1 VRVLC
6 AEPRDMS
13 TGAAR
18 NVLRGQ
24 TISPAN
30 ELCLYRTL
38 VSALEGL
45 LAKYPTT
52 LAHDEE
58 LLRRRDALTLSR
70 NARSALVLRRGEKRL
85 LLFGIS
91 KYKRL
96 LRRHEA
102 AEGGGDDEDGG
113 DARGAGTGRG
123 KATRKRRRRA
133 REEM

>member
-1 VRVLC
+1 MRVLC
-6 AEPRDMS
+6 AEPREMS
-13 TGAAR
+13 EGAAR
-18 NVLRGQ
+18 NVLRGK

-45 LAKYPTT
+45 LARYPTT

-58 LLRRRDALTLSR
+58 LYRRRDTLSR
-70 NARSALVLRRGEKRL
+70 NVRNALVLRRGEKRL

>member
-1 VRVLC
+1 
-6 AEPRDMS
+6 MS
-13 TGAAR
+13 EGAAR
-18 NVLRGQ
+18 NVLRGKTVSQ
-24 TISPAN
+24 GN

-45 LAKYPTT
+45 LARYPTT

-58 LLRRRDALTLSR
+58 LYRRRDALSR
-70 NARSALVLRRGEKRL
+70 NVRNALVLRRGEKRL

-96 LRRHEA
+96 LRRLEA
-102 AEGGGDDEDGG
+102 AAGGADDDDGG
-113 DARGAGTGRG
+113 DERGAGIGRG

>member
-1 VRVLC
+1 
-6 AEPRDMS
+6 MS
-13 TGAAR
+13 EGAAR
-18 NVLRGQ
+18 NVLRGK

-58 LLRRRDALTLSR
+58 LYRRRDTLSR
-70 NARSALVLRRGEKRL
+70 NVRSALVLRRGEKRL

-102 AEGGGDDEDGG
+102 AEGGGDDDGGG

>member
-1 VRVLC
+1 
-6 AEPRDMS
+6 MS
-13 TGAAR
+13 EGAAR
-18 NVLRGQ
+18 NVLRGK
-24 TISPAN
+24 TISQGN

-45 LAKYPTT
+45 LAKFPTT

-58 LLRRRDALTLSR
+58 LYRRRDTLSR

-102 AEGGGDDEDGG
+102 AAGGGDDDDGG
-113 DARGAGTGRG
+113 DERAYAGRGRG
-123 KATRKRRRRA
+123 KATRKRTRRA

>member
-1 VRVLC
+1 
-6 AEPRDMS
+6 MS
-13 TGAAR
+13 EGAAR
-18 NVLRGQ
+18 NVLRGK

-58 LLRRRDALTLSR
+58 LYRRRDALSR
-70 NARSALVLRRGEKRL
+70 NVRSAVVLRRGEKRL

>member
-1 VRVLC
+1 
-6 AEPRDMS
+6 MS
-13 TGAAR
+13 EGAAR
-18 NVLRGQ
+18 NVLRGKTVSQ
-24 TISPAN
+24 GN

-58 LLRRRDALTLSR
+58 LYRRRDTLSR
-70 NARSALVLRRGEKRL
+70 NVRNALVLRRGEKRL

-96 LRRHEA
+96 LRRLEA
-102 AEGGGDDEDGG
+102 AAGGADDDDGG
-113 DARGAGTGRG
+113 DERGAGMGRG

>member
-1 VRVLC
+1 
-6 AEPRDMS
+6 MS

-18 NVLRGQ
+18 NVLRGK

-58 LLRRRDALTLSR
+58 LYRRRDTLSR
-70 NARSALVLRRGEKRL
+70 NVRSAVVLRRGEKRL

-102 AEGGGDDEDGG
+102 AEGGGDDDDGG

>member
-1 VRVLC
+1 
-6 AEPRDMS
+6 MS
-13 TGAAR
+13 EGAAR
-18 NVLRGQ
+18 NVLRGK

-45 LAKYPTT
+45 LARYPTT

-58 LLRRRDALTLSR
+58 LYRRRDALSR
-70 NARSALVLRRGEKRL
+70 NVRSALVLRRGEKRL

-102 AEGGGDDEDGG
+102 AEGGGDDDGGG

>member
-1 VRVLC
+1 
-6 AEPRDMS
+6 MS
-13 TGAAR
+13 EGAAR
-18 NVLRGQ
+18 NVLRGKTVSQ
-24 TISPAN
+24 GN

-58 LLRRRDALTLSR
+58 LYRRRDTLSR
-70 NARSALVLRRGEKRL
+70 NVRSALVLRRGEKRL

>member
-1 VRVLC
+1 
-6 AEPRDMS
+6 MS
-13 TGAAR
+13 EGAAR
-18 NVLRGQ
+18 NVLRGK

-45 LAKYPTT
+45 LARYPTT

-58 LLRRRDALTLSR
+58 LYRRRDALSR
-70 NARSALVLRRGEKRL
+70 NVRSALVLRRGEKRL

-102 AEGGGDDEDGG
+102 AGGGGDDDDGG

>member
-1 VRVLC
+1 
-6 AEPRDMS
+6 MS
-13 TGAAR
+13 EGAAR
-18 NVLRGQ
+18 NVLRGK
-24 TISPAN
+24 TISQAN

-58 LLRRRDALTLSR
+58 LYRRRDTLSR
-70 NARSALVLRRGEKRL
+70 NVRSALVLRRGEKRL

-102 AEGGGDDEDGG
+102 AEGGGDDDDGG
-113 DARGAGTGRG
+113 DERGAGTGRG

>member
-1 VRVLC
+1 MRVLC
-6 AEPRDMS
+6 AEPREMS
-13 TGAAR
+13 EGAAR
-18 NVLRGQ
+18 NVLRGKTVSQ
-24 TISPAN
+24 GN

-58 LLRRRDALTLSR
+58 LYRRRDTLSR
-70 NARSALVLRRGEKRL
+70 NVRSALVLRRGEKRL